1 MNNTKQLFTIGHS
14 NLSIEAFITLL
25 RQHKITA
32 VADVRSHPYSRYL
45 PHFNKSTL
53 QVALS
58 NAGIRYVFLG
68 QELGAR
74 PTDLS
79 CYVNGKALYE
89 RIAATELFSQGI
101 QRVLKGAE
109 TYKIAIMCAEKDP
122 ITCHRTIMVCR
133 ELRKFDLEI
142 NHILNDGTCES
153 HQHLEERLLILHG
166 LDTVKVE
173 QPRQLS
179 LFDEIISPNQFS
191 DSATPLQGNRT
202 LEERLAEAYHR
213 QGEQI
218 AYQTTKNEQTD

>member
-1 MNNTKQLFTIGHS
+1 MSNTKQLFTIGHS
-14 NLSIEAFITLL
+14 NLTIEDFIVLL
-25 RQHKITA
+25 QQYEITA

-45 PHFNKSTL
+45 PHFNKSPL
-53 QVALS
+53 QSSLLS
-58 NAGIRYVFLG
+58 AGIRYVFLG

-79 CYVNGKALYE
+79 CYLNGKALYE

-101 QRVLKGAE
+101 QRLLKGAE
-109 TYKIAIMCAEKDP
+109 TYKIAMMCAEKDP

-153 HQHLEERLLILHG
+153 HQHLEERLLTLHG
-166 LDTVKVE
+166 LDKSQIE

-179 LFDEIISPNQFS
+179 LFDEIISVNPFS
-191 DSATPLQGNRT
+191 NST

-218 AYQTTKNEQTD
+218 AYQTTNHEQTD

>member
-14 NLSIEAFITLL
+14 NLSIEAFLTLL
-25 RQHKITA
+25 QQNKITA

-45 PHFNKSTL
+45 PHFNKPTL

-58 NAGIRYVFLG
+58 NAGIRYGFLG

-101 QRVLKGAE
+101 QRILKGSE
-109 TYKIAIMCAEKDP
+109 TYKIAMMCAEKDP

-142 NHILNDGTCES
+142 NHILTDGTWES
-153 HQHLEERLLILHG
+153 HQDLEKRLLSLHG
-166 LDTVKVE
+166 LDKS
-173 QPRQLS
+173 QLDKPKQLS
-179 LFDEIISPNQFS
+179 LFDEIISPNSFR
-191 DSATPLQGNRT
+191 DSETLLQGNRT
-202 LEERLAEAYHR
+202 LEEKLAEAYHR

-218 AYQTTKNEQTD
+218 AYQTTKHEQTD